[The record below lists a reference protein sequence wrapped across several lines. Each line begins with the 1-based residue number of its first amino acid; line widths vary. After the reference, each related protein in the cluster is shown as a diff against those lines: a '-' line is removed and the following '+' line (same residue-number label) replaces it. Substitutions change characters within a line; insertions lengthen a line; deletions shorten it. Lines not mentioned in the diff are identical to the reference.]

1 MDSHLHNISNGGK
14 IASYIDHTKLAA
26 TTSEK
31 DVIQLCD
38 QAKQFAFASVC
49 INPWHV
55 PLAAE
60 CLVGTNVKV
69 CTVIGFPLGATA
81 SKVKAYE
88 TKLMI
93 EAGAEEIDMVINV
106 GALKDGNYAYVE
118 NDIGEVVRAAADKAI
133 VKVIIETCYL
143 SDAEKINACKL
154 AISAGA
160 HYVKTSTGFGT
171 HGATR
176 DDVALMRKTVGE
188 TIGVKASGGIK
199 DLQTALAMIDV
210 GATRIGTSSG
220 LAILA
225 ELLNGRKF

>member
-1 MDSHLHNISNGGK
+1 MDTHLHNISNGGK
-14 IASYIDHTKLAA
+14 IASCIDHTKLAA
-26 TTSEK
+26 MTSEK

-49 INPWHV
+49 INPWYV
-55 PLAAE
+55 PLAVE

-88 TKLMI
+88 TNLMI
-93 EAGAEEIDMVINV
+93 EAGAEEIDMVMNV

-118 NDIGEVVRAAADKAI
+118 NDIREVVRAAADKAI

-199 DLQTALAMIDV
+199 DLQTALAMIDA

-225 ELLNGRKF
+225 ELSNGRKF